1 MKMTMIMWMTMM
13 MISMRRRRTRTNI
26 FKMRGQQG
34 LNWVSRLSDIN
45 YDDDFK
51 VKTMMVMMLM
61 TMMVMSM
68 TMTTI
73 TFTMGGQQGGHGVSS
88 SAATSPWNSL
98 LLTSVAQHTC
108 RVVDDGD
115 DDDNIKF

>member
-1 MKMTMIMWMTMM
+1 MAMIMWMAMM
-13 MISMRRRRTRTNI
+13 MISMRRRRRRTNI
-26 FKMRGQQG
+26 FEMRGQQG

-61 TMMVMSM
+61 SMMMVMSM

-88 SAATSPWNSL
+88 SAAASPWNSL

-115 DDDNIKF
+115 DDDTIKL

>member
-1 MKMTMIMWMTMM
+1 MDDDDDDINEEEEKKDEHI
-13 MISMRRRRTRTNI
+13 RNERATRI
-26 FKMRGQQG
+26 KLG
-34 LNWVSRLSDIN
+34 LNLRLSRLSDIN

-51 VKTMMVMMLM
+51 VKTMMVMTLM
-61 TMMVMSM
+61 MVMVMSM

-88 SAATSPWNSL
+88 SAATSPWTSF

-108 RVVDDGD
+108 
-115 DDDNIKF
+115 

>member
-1 MKMTMIMWMTMM
+1 MAMIMWMTMM
-13 MISMRRRRTRTNI
+13 MISMRRRRRRTNI
-26 FKMRGQQG
+26 FEMRGQQG

-45 YDDDFK
+45 YDDYFK

-61 TMMVMSM
+61 M

-88 SAATSPWNSL
+88 SAAASPWNSL

-115 DDDNIKF
+115 DDDTIKL